1 MSFGEI
7 DVKLD
12 INVFFVVVVVV
23 VFDIWLNVFHF
34 HRWTKDAFYVFLIQ

>member
-12 INVFFVVVVVV
+12 INVFFVVVVV
-23 VFDIWLNVFHF
+23 FDIWLEVFHF